1 MKKWYFLLFIAF
13 VSCKN
18 SDEPELASRL
28 VDVQEVREMKKEEVL
43 ALAAPLMGDLAPLI
57 GGALKHDIKLYKV
70 RYTTITTDGKE
81 IVASGALV
89 MPIGA
94 AKVRLLSIQHGTQ
107 FEESDAPSYFKSGT
121 ESLLA
126 LFMGAVGFATA
137 MPDYVGYGES
147 KAEPH
152 PYEHAEG
159 LAVPAVDYLLAVKEF
174 MKEAKT
180 DWDNRLY
187 LAGYSAGGYA
197 TLATQKLIEASF
209 SKEFNLVA
217 SSCGAGAHNKSLLLD
232 LFVNE
237 PTAGEANHNRSYIW
251 VLQTYNRIYNWK
263 KPMSY
268 FFKEPYASAIEKD
281 GYKVNFTGSFNTL
294 LNPTFVSSYNG
305 GGEEEVRKAFKE
317 NDLTHWKSL
326 TQTLLV
332 HGDADTYVPYINSKT
347 AYEGMTE
354 AGSPK
359 VNLVTVKGGTHESSI
374 QEFILRTYIQFGANP

>member
-13 VSCKN
+13 VSCRN
-18 SDEPELASRL
+18 SDEPEQASRL
-28 VDVQEVREMKKEEVL
+28 LDVQEVKEMKKEEVL
-43 ALAAPLMGDLAPLI
+43 QLAAPLIGDLAPLI

-70 RYTTITTDGKE
+70 RYSTTTTDGRE
-81 IVASGALV
+81 IIASGALV
-89 MPIGA
+89 MPINA
-94 AKVRLLSIQHGTQ
+94 PKVRLLSIQHGTQ

-126 LFMGAVGFATA
+126 LFMGAAGFATA

-159 LAVPAVDYLLAVKEF
+159 LAVPAVDYLLAVKEY
-174 MKEAKT
+174 MKASKT

-197 TLATQKLIEASF
+197 TLATQKLIEERF
-209 SKEFNLVA
+209 SKEFNLVG

-268 FFKEPYASAIEKD
+268 FFKEPYASAIEQN

-294 LNPTFVSSYNG
+294 LNPSFVSSYNG
-305 GGEEEVRKAFKE
+305 GGEEEIRKAFKE
-317 NDLTHWKSL
+317 NDLVHWKSL
-326 TQTLLV
+326 TQTLLL
-332 HGDADTYVPYINSKT
+332 HGDADTYVPYINSKS
-347 AYEGMTE
+347 AYEGMTQ

-359 VNLVTVKGGTHESSI
+359 VSLVTVQGGTHESSI